1 LKQAGGL
8 AYPAIKS
15 GLWWERLLLGVPRD
29 VGVIWLHREVC
40 DVIKLLVHR
49 MQTTTDLIPVARAI
63 VTLIDIVVIIQAESN
78 LIRSISSWLK
88 MP

>member
-1 LKQAGGL
+1 
-8 AYPAIKS
+8 
-15 GLWWERLLLGVPRD
+15 
-29 VGVIWLHREVC
+29 
-40 DVIKLLVHR
+40 